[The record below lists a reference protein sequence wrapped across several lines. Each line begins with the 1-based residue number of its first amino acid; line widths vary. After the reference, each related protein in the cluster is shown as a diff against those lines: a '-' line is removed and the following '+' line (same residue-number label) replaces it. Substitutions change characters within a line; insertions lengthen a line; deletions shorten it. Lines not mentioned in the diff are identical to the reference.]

1 MIFILI
7 LIFLM
12 FSALFSGAEIA
23 FVSASKLKVELRKK
37 RGSRRGRILG
47 AFFDDPNN
55 FLGTMLVGNNISLVV
70 FTFLMTKLLSPI
82 FNGWIYNDLALLLV
96 NTLLITVVI
105 LIFGEFLPKTFFRIY
120 ADDILYFFTYPLKFL
135 QIILWLPSRMMTNI
149 TEFLLRRLIKN
160 PSDYEKD
167 TFTRLDLENFI
178 NSSRTEEHE
187 EIDKELLGKAL
198 NLKGTRVRECMVP
211 RPEVES
217 IDCSAK
223 IEDLEALFLSTK
235 LSRILVVKGEI
246 DNVVGYVHHQQ
257 LLSQMDSIDKM
268 VFKIN
273 FVPETMLVTDLMNK
287 MIASRINISCV
298 VDEFGGVAGVI
309 TLEDI
314 LEEIFG
320 EIEDEYDDEIEYTE
334 TQIGPGEYLFSGRL
348 EIDYLNEKYQDISFP
363 EGDYHT
369 LSGYLVMTMET
380 IPKKD
385 ARIELDGY
393 LFILENVTETKIET
407 VRVKKLE

>member
-1 MIFILI
+1 MIFLLI
-7 LIFLM
+7 LIFLL

-70 FTFLMTKLLSPI
+70 FTFLMTKLLSPV

-96 NTLLITVVI
+96 NTLLITIVI

-120 ADDILYFFTYPLKFL
+120 ADDILYFLTYPLKFM
-135 QIILWLPSRMMTNI
+135 QIVLWLPSRMMTNI
-149 TEFLLRRLIKN
+149 TEFLLRRSIKN
-160 PSDYEKD
+160 SSGYEKD
-167 TFTRLDLENFI
+167 TFTRLDLENLI

-217 IDCSAK
+217 IDCSAN
-223 IEDLEALFLSTK
+223 IEDLESLFLSTK

-257 LLSQMDSIDKM
+257 LLSQMDAIDKM
-268 VFKIN
+268 VLKIN
-273 FVPETMLVTDLMNK
+273 FVPETMLVTDLMNR

-320 EIEDEYDDEIEYTE
+320 EIDDEYDDEVEYTE
-334 TQIGPGEYLFSGRL
+334 VAIGEGEYLFSGRL

-385 ARIELDGY
+385 AHIELDGY
-393 LFILENVTETKIET
+393 LFILENVTETKIDT

>member
-1 MIFILI
+1 
-7 LIFLM
+7 
-12 FSALFSGAEIA
+12 
-23 FVSASKLKVELRKK
+23 
-37 RGSRRGRILG
+37 
-47 AFFDDPNN
+47 
-55 FLGTMLVGNNISLVV
+55 
-70 FTFLMTKLLSPI
+70 MTK
-82 FNGWIYNDLALLLV
+82 
-96 NTLLITVVI
+96 
-105 LIFGEFLPKTFFRIY
+105 
-120 ADDILYFFTYPLKFL
+120 
-135 QIILWLPSRMMTNI
+135 I

-178 NSSRTEEHE
+178 NSSRTEDHE

-217 IDCSAK
+217 IDCSAN
-223 IEDLEALFLSTK
+223 IEELESLFLSTK

-268 VFKIN
+268 VLKIN

-334 TQIGPGEYLFSGRL
+334 LQLEEGEYLFSGRL

-393 LFILENVTETKIET
+393 LFTLENVTETKIET
-407 VRVKKLE
+407 VRVKKLG